1 MGSAGKRKGEKY
13 HCWTKVS
20 MLNTA
25 VLLHWAV
32 SPRRGTSE
40 EWNSWWWEAAG
51 HPQFKEVC
59 FRPAVLWS
67 PHSMVAGAH
76 QSHSWC
82 IFCLTEKWF
91 TGSIAEWTEVWS
103 DSDWERHSYST
114 GQGKCRSSRKG
125 LCSEG
130 REHAD
135 MFGSRVLLLS
145 VAISKCLRMGFAWLT
160 IASF

>member
-91 TGSIAEWTEVWS
+91 TGSIAGKQWKQERALQWRQRTCRHVWEQS
-103 DSDWERHSYST
+103 TTAFCCHQQVSKDGICLTNHS
-114 GQGKCRSSRKG
+114 Q
-125 LCSEG
+125 
-130 REHAD
+130 
-135 MFGSRVLLLS
+135 LLKPNQ
-145 VAISKCLRMGFAWLT
+145 VRGFS
-160 IASF
+160 I